1 VRLFSLD
8 ESQRLPISLEQA
20 WSFFSDPRNLAEIT
34 PSSLGL
40 RITSEPG
47 KKMYAGMIITYIVT
61 PVFGI
66 PMRWI
71 TEITHVDEPNLFIDD
86 QRFGPYRFWHHQ
98 HHFTEIEGG
107 IEIRDL
113 VHYSPFFS
121 PFDVVIN
128 ELVAKKK
135 LKEIFSFRRK
145 YLEKRFGSM

>member
-1 VRLFSLD
+1 MRLFSLD

-66 PMRWI
+66 PTSWI
-71 TEITHVDEPNLFIDD
+71 TEITHVDEPNLFIDE

-98 HHFTEIEGG
+98 HHFTGIEGG
-107 IEIRDL
+107 VEIRDL
-113 VHYSPFFS
+113 VHYSQFIG
-121 PFDVVIN
+121 PFDVIIN
-128 ELVAKKK
+128 ELVAKRK
-135 LKEIFSFRRK
+135 LREIFSYRRN
-145 YLEKRFGSM
+145 YLEKRFGAM